1 MEMMIWSGPFA
12 TSWDLAFGSDSLL
25 LGARWR
31 WDSAF
36 GRDSSIVC
44 ARWRWDSAFGRDS
57 CFVCARWLF
66 WLSGSESPIPPVGW
80 AERRESYPSQDL
92 YWGSNGSA
100 CAVPI

>member
-12 TSWDLAFGSDSLL
+12 ISWDLAFGSDSLL

-44 ARWRWDSAFGRDS
+44 ARWRLLYARVG
-57 CFVCARWLF
+57 VGIQPPAAIYVLCAR
-66 WLSGSESPIPPVGW
+66 VGVF
-80 AERRESYPSQDL
+80 A
-92 YWGSNGSA
+92 
-100 CAVPI
+100 